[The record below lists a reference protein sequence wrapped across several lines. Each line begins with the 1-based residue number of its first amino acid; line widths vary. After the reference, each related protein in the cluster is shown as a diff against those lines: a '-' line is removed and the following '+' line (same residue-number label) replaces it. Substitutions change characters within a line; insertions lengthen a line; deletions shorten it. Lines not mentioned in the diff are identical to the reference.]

1 MSFRTSIYITV
12 DELDV
17 GSECLRSILG
27 SSDVE
32 LFLEIDFDYSG
43 GYSGDYESPPESAEA
58 NWTNIFIEGME
69 FSGDVIQENVEVLML
84 EEHKL
89 AFQHLAESIIDRG
102 WSKQYEQE
110 AFDSLPEPDDY
121 Y

>member
-1 MSFRTSIYITV
+1 MSFRTSIYISV
-12 DELDV
+12 DDLDA
-17 GSECLRSILG
+17 GSECLRSILE
-27 SSDVE
+27 SSEVE

-43 GYSGDYESPPESAEA
+43 GYDGDYENPPESAEA
-58 NWTNIFIEGME
+58 NWTSICIEGMK

-89 AFQHLAESIIDRG
+89 AFQHLAESIINRG
-102 WSKQYEQE
+102 WSKRYEQE
-110 AFDSLPEPDDY
+110 AFDSIPGPDDY